1 MDVLIAILLII
12 FAVTVLAFIGFAI
25 TWVVGLSLK
34 NNTTKKVGKVG
45 MLIATGLAIVSFAG
59 SRTSQ
64 HIYDRQLAENR
75 KIFRE
80 YAEKFQTNYIITAYD
95 IETGYDEIG
104 EVWQDALGDDDMED
118 QVLEK
123 VDDLSKNKIKK
134 AMKDL
139 KFDITM
145 MKVNDTD
152 DLDLSYKDFQK
163 AYNDLEKF
171 YRITYLEENS
181 TYSSYNSKGEKC
193 DNAVSS
199 WYNKIKNFNG
209 K

>member
-1 MDVLIAILLII
+1 
-12 FAVTVLAFIGFAI
+12 
-25 TWVVGLSLK
+25 
-34 NNTTKKVGKVG
+34 
-45 MLIATGLAIVSFAG
+45 
-59 SRTSQ
+59 
-64 HIYDRQLAENR
+64 
-75 KIFRE
+75 
-80 YAEKFQTNYIITAYD
+80 
-95 IETGYDEIG
+95 
-104 EVWQDALGDDDMED
+104 MED

-134 AMKDL
+134 TMKDL

-181 TYSSYNSKGEKC
+181 TYSSYNSKGEKY